1 MPSDR
6 TLLMESSESSA
17 QHFKQSDT
25 NSANKINQYKI
36 TNLVIPL
43 LKTNFRENDLAHK
56 IHKN

>member
-43 LKTNFRENDLAHK
+43 LKTNFRENDL
-56 IHKN
+56 